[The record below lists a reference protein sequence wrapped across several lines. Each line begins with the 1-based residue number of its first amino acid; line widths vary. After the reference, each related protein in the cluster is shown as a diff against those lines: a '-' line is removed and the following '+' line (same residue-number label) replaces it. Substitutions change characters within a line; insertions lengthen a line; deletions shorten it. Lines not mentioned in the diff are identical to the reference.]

1 MLPVLGLALGSVA
14 LMDLDVGWAHGGASR
29 YGVKYLAAFTDDDG
43 HVDSNSNDPHD
54 GGTDPGYSN
63 NIATCYAHVIKFDNV
78 QVTISNVYPGY
89 SCTIWSRIQNVG
101 NKSLKYKTPT
111 ITSPSVLTVSSSL
124 ASACNVLK
132 PSNKVYQRTVVLIEQ
147 SANQG
152 ASYKLLIK
160 TRFEET
166 NHGCN

>member
-1 MLPVLGLALGSVA
+1 M
-14 LMDLDVGWAHGGASR
+14 GWAHGGTSR
-29 YGVKYLAAFTDDDG
+29 YGVKYVAAFTDDDG
-43 HVDSNSNDPHD
+43 HVDSNSKDPHD
-54 GGTDPGYSN
+54 GGTDPGYSKN
-63 NIATCYAHVIKFDNV
+63 VATCYAHVIKSDTV
-78 QVTISNVYPGY
+78 QVTIRNAYPGY

-132 PSNKVYQRTVVLIEQ
+132 PSNKVYQRTVVHVEQ

-152 ASYKLLIK
+152 ASYQFLIK
-160 TRFEET
+160 TRFEEA
-166 NHGCN
+166 NHGCK